1 MNPNPNQKN
10 YCTKTNLPCYVNA
23 QRWYYVR
30 ALNNYKKAK
39 NQNYKNRQ
47 KAIIQYYTSGHYYF

>member
-1 MNPNPNQKN
+1 MNKQQN
-10 YCTKTNLPCYVNA
+10 YCTKTNLQCYVNA

-30 ALNNYKKAK
+30 ALNNYKKAT

-47 KAIIQYYTSGHYYF
+47 KAIIQYYTSNHYYF

>member
-23 QRWYYVR
+23 QRWYYVK

-47 KAIIQYYTSGHYYF
+47 KAIIQYYTSNHYYF

>member
-1 MNPNPNQKN
+1 MSENYNIGSIINLNQSTEIN
-10 YCTKTNLPCYVNA
+10 T
-23 QRWYYVR
+23 QRWYYVK

-47 KAIIQYYTSGHYYF
+47 KAFIQYYTSNHYYF